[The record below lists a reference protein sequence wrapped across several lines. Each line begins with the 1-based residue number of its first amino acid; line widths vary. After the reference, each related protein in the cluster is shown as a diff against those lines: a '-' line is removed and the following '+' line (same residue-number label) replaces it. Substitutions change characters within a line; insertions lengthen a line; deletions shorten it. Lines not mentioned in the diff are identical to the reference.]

1 MVLAPHAAGVGVRM
15 NEHPVAERRFPPL
28 DGQLEVG
35 AIAPGGNGID
45 DSFGIPHVRYKV
57 GFKRPYIDFFDG
69 GTRVL
74 ALKSFAERYPERS
87 TG

>member
-1 MVLAPHAAGVGVRM
+1 MASVLSSIFSRRDSILDAIQPGSTFRRVK
-15 NEHPVAERRFPPL
+15 NEIVETA
-28 DGQLEVG
+28 QVT
-35 AIAPGGNGID
+35 AVSD

-74 ALKSFAERYPERS
+74 ALKSFAERYPERI